1 VPVAVMDMGDAIIS
15 VVAVAAVPGVKT
27 TVALSVIVDAF
38 KVPVMVAVPVTIPDV
53 TVAVYVP
60 LLLSV
65 TELNVPVVVDKP
77 TVAPPVVRLFPFAS
91 FACTVI
97 VDVLTPSAVMD
108 VGEAVIS
115 DVAAL
120 AAPGANIIISL
131 SAILEP
137 LIFPVTVAGPATVDE
152 VSIAVYVPLLLSVML
167 PIEPADV
174 VSVIVAP
181 PIVRLFPLMSFTCTV
196 MIEVLVPLA
205 TIEEGD
211 AVICVVA
218 VLAAPGVKDTISLS
232 VIADPFI
239 CPVMVAVPAVVD
251 DVSVAV

>member
-1 VPVAVMDMGDAIIS
+1 MDA
-15 VVAVAAVPGVKT
+15 
-27 TVALSVIVDAF
+27 
-38 KVPVMVAVPVTIPDV
+38 
-53 TVAVYVP
+53 
-60 LLLSV
+60 
-65 TELNVPVVVDKP
+65 
-77 TVAPPVVRLFPFAS
+77 
-91 FACTVI
+91 
-97 VDVLTPSAVMD
+97 
-108 VGEAVIS
+108 GEAVMS
-115 DVAAL
+115 DVAVL
-120 AAPGANIIISL
+120 AAPGLNVTVSL
-131 SAILEP
+131 SVISEP
-137 LIFPVTVAGPATVDE
+137 FIFPVTVAVTAVVDD

-167 PIEPADV
+167 PIEPAV
-174 VSVIVAP
+174 VASVIIAP
-181 PIVRLFPLMSFTCTV
+181 PIVRLFPLMSFTWMV